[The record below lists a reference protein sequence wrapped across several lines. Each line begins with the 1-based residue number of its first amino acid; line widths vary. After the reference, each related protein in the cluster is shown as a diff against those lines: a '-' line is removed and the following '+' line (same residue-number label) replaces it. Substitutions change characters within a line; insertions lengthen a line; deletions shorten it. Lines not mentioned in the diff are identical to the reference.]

1 MKEKRLRR
9 RGDKVEYPSKYDFYL
24 KFKPVY
30 NKEGYFLGYV
40 LIYVSDFFINDINI
54 GADLT
59 IGKKFSEI
67 VVDSD
72 ILGLKEF
79 YFNIIPK
86 SKMKLELYNED
97 LKRWYLINAFTDM
110 SNRDEHLIIH
120 YADIT
125 EIKQNQQ
132 TVSLDNN
139 IYYLNDRERLLY
151 KDKLTGL
158 YNKTY
163 FEEEL
168 SRLDTKRQLPISLI
182 MGDINGLKLINDAF
196 GHSMGDRALK
206 KAAEIMVN
214 SFRDEDIISR
224 VGGDEFVILLPMTTE
239 KTALEIVER
248 VKRKCENNPLEYIKI
263 NISFGVATKTFMD
276 EDINKIYK
284 KAEDRMYFN
293 KLKESKEAKLS
304 MIEFLKKRLEKITYE
319 TKSHYDRLKEL
330 TLMMAEALNL
340 TEEEKEELRLLCE
353 FHDIGKI
360 GVPKNI
366 LQKGSRLNS
375 EEWEDVKRHSEIG
388 YYIAKEIKNASA
400 IDELILTHHE
410 RWDGTGYPGLLKNN
424 EIPLVVRIFALA
436 DAYDMMVNDRP
447 FQTRMTK
454 EAALEEIKQQA
465 GRQFDPKLAE
475 IFVNLMEDEKQIV

>member
-1 MKEKRLRR
+1 M
-9 RGDKVEYPSKYDFYL
+9 EYPSKFDFYL
-24 KFKPVY
+24 KFKPIY
-30 NKEGYFLGYV
+30 NKVGFFIDYILT
-40 LIYVSDFFINDINI
+40 YVSDSFTEAVNI
-54 GADLT
+54 ESELVR
-59 IGKKFSEI
+59 GKKFSEI

-72 ILGLKEF
+72 ILGLREF

-86 SKMKLELYNED
+86 SKAKLELYNKD
-97 LKRWYLINAFTDM
+97 LDRWYLVNAFTDM
-110 SNRDEHLIIH
+110 SDNNEELII
-120 YADIT
+120 YYVDIT
-125 EIKQNQQ
+125 DIKQKCQS
-132 TVSLDNN
+132 VLAIDDK
-139 IYYLNDRERLLY
+139 IYYLKDREKLLY
-151 KDKLTGL
+151 RDKLTSL
-158 YNKTY
+158 YNKNF

-196 GHSMGDRALK
+196 GHSVGDRVLK
-206 KAAEIMVN
+206 KAADIMVD

-239 KTALEIVER
+239 KTALEIIER

-263 NISFGVATKTFMD
+263 NISFGVATKASND
-276 EDINKIYK
+276 EDISKIYK

-304 MIEFLKKRLEKITYE
+304 MIKFLRKRLEKITYE
-319 TKSHYDRLKEL
+319 TKSHYDRLKGL
-330 TLMMAEALNL
+330 TMMMAEALEL
-340 TEEEKEELRLLCE
+340 SEPEKEELRLLCE

-366 LQKGSRLNS
+366 LQKEGKLNK

-410 RWDGTGYPGLLKNN
+410 RWDGKGYPGLLKND
-424 EIPLVVRIFALA
+424 EIPLVARIFALA

-447 FQTRMTK
+447 FQIRMTK
-454 EAALEEIKQQA
+454 EAALEEIKKQS
-465 GRQFDPKLAE
+465 GRQFDPTLAE
-475 IFVNLMEDEKQIV
+475 IFINLMEEEKLVV